1 MLKQA
6 MSRLLGGGMGTR
18 QNILAWTVAS
28 LGAYILYV
36 KPIHDEQKQ
45 KVVGPSSSG
54 QQSVVISVDG
64 K

>member
-6 MSRLLGGGMGTR
+6 VSHLLGRGMGRR

-45 KVVGPSSSG
+45 KVVEPPS
-54 QQSVVISVDG
+54 VMDG
-64 K
+64 TT

>member
-1 MLKQA
+1 
-6 MSRLLGGGMGTR
+6 MGRR

-45 KVVGPSSSG
+45 KIDPSS
-54 QQSVVISVDG
+54 QSIVIDETRG
-64 K
+64 